1 MRRNLWNC
9 PTKVRETAYKSI
21 VRPKLEYAST
31 AWDPYTNKD
40 KVALERVQRKAA
52 RFCSKNYNPMSSV
65 TDMTE
70 DLNWES
76 LEVRRKKA
84 RLTLLYKLSRN
95 LVDVETNNY
104 LLVNNET
111 RTRGSHSFKY
121 RVPKTTKDV
130 FKFSFFPRTIREWN
144 LLPEEIVFHLTSKAH
159 QWNLHRKSK
168 NRQKI
173 QQLMGSR
180 LKETKSA
187 AQMTER
193 RTFAGFAKARKRRV
207 P

>member
-1 MRRNLWNC
+1 MELPQESERN
-9 PTKVRETAYKSI
+9 SI
-21 VRPKLEYAST
+21 QIHCTTLLEYAST
-31 AWDPYTNKD
+31 TWDPYTNKD

-65 TDMTE
+65 TDMIK

-111 RTRGSHSFKY
+111 RTRGSHSYKY

-130 FKFSFFPRTIREWN
+130 FKFSFSLARLRNGIYFP
-144 LLPEEIVFHLTSKAH
+144 K
-159 QWNLHRKSK
+159 KS
-168 NRQKI
+168 
-173 QQLMGSR
+173 
-180 LKETKSA
+180 
-187 AQMTER
+187 
-193 RTFAGFAKARKRRV
+193 
-207 P
+207 

>member
-1 MRRNLWNC
+1 MELPQESERN
-9 PTKVRETAYKSI
+9 SI
-21 VRPKLEYAST
+21 QIHCTTQAKYAST

-40 KVALERVQRKAA
+40 KLALERVQRKAA

-65 TDMTE
+65 TDMIK

-84 RLTLLYKLSRN
+84 RLTLLYKFFRS

-111 RTRGSHSFKY
+111 RTRGSYSYKY
-121 RVPKTTKDV
+121 RVPQTTKDV

-144 LLPEEIVFHLTSKAH
+144 LLPEEIVCSE
-159 QWNLHRKSK
+159 NLLQFRNNIS
-168 NRQKI
+168 N
-173 QQLMGSR
+173 S
-180 LKETKSA
+180 
-187 AQMTER
+187 
-193 RTFAGFAKARKRRV
+193 F
-207 P
+207 